1 MSATKFIA
9 RMGTSFIF
17 YLSFIIYFSSIF
29 IATQNPII
37 VTLAEN
43 KLMVSTIALSFFT
56 MIFIDFLRLKLGMNI
71 VMVKKNVRNQ
81 KLMFGFKIIL
91 FSSLIFLEFKNY
103 YLLLIFFSIGGIG
116 SLVVRTR
123 AWKIFTDI
131 RESDH
136 AVFEKRLKVTG
147 IAMGIM
153 AVLALFSPSN
163 EFFLLKMLG
172 GASLVYMIS
181 SVIIGWKNVSLLN
194 YYAMGATDFLIGP
207 TKEEKTKLN
216 AYEKEPMLY
225 DQTSAF
231 MALDIRM
238 KEQLAG
244 SVKFGMFAL
253 SISAALILGCVMIPF
268 YIYILVTKKVT
279 VFDSMESAS

>member
-9 RMGTSFIF
+9 RMGTSIIF
-17 YLSFIIYFSSIF
+17 YLFFLIYLSSLF
-29 IATQNPII
+29 VAAQNPEI
-37 VTLAEN
+37 VNLTN
-43 KLMVSTIALSFFT
+43 NRLMISAIALSFFA
-56 MIFIDFLRLKLGMNI
+56 MIFIDFLRLMFGMNI
-71 VMVKKNVRNQ
+71 VMVKKDVRNQ

-103 YLLLIFFSIGGIG
+103 TLLFLFLSIGGIG

-136 AVFEKRLKVTG
+136 PVFKRRLIITC
-147 IAMGIM
+147 IAMGILSI
-153 AVLALFSPSN
+153 LALFSPSN
-163 EFFLLKMLG
+163 EFFLLRMLG
-172 GASLVYMIS
+172 GASVAYIFAS
-181 SVIIGWKNVSLLN
+181 IFIGWKNVALFN
-194 YYAMGATDFLIGP
+194 HYAMGATDALVGP
-207 TKEEKTKLN
+207 SDEEKGKLK
-216 AYEKEPMLY
+216 AYQKEPMLY

-231 MALDIRM
+231 IASDIRM

-244 SVKFGMFAL
+244 HVKFGMFAL
-253 SISAALILGCVMIPF
+253 SITAAIILGCVMIPF

-279 VFDSMESAS
+279 VFDAIESTS